1 MPKWLAGV
9 ALAALTGLTS
19 APAARLPDPEAIAP
33 NDNRHAVGTLDHGVL
48 TVALEARLGTWRPEG
63 EGGRA
68 LEVAAFAEEGKAL
81 STPGPLLRVP
91 VGTEVR
97 ATIRNRLDRPL
108 VVYGFGARAGRPDS
122 AVVPADGATPVRFR
136 ADEPGTYFYW
146 AQSRVDTLGLRLPEE
161 AQLNGV
167 IVVDPPGARP
177 DSLEHVFALSW
188 WCPIDTRSPSGIAR
202 CTMAMNGLSWPHTE
216 RLHYAE
222 GDSVHWRVVNF
233 TELDHPMHLHGFFFR
248 VDSKGSAAADTL
260 YAPDQRRMAVTE
272 VLHGFRTMTLAW
284 QAARPGNWIFHCHYA
299 IHLSHLVALDTE
311 NGMLDS
317 AMLAHHASEH
327 PPHQMFGLVT
337 GITIAPSGRTA
348 VATERPRAIR
358 LVQREKPNVYGSQP
372 GMSYV
377 VDGTPASRSAD
388 SMPVPGP
395 LLVLERGKRVAVKIV
410 NQSQEPAAVHWHG
423 IELESYSDGVPG
435 WSGAGDSI
443 LPSIRPHDSLVV
455 RWTPPRAGSY
465 MYHSHF
471 NESMQMGSGLY
482 GPIVVLEPGRR
493 FDPATDRILFFGTAG
508 STTNPVI
515 GPYPRFLL
523 NGKTDP
529 PPMSLKVGTTYRFR
543 LFDLAGD
550 EPLRVSLDGGGAPV
564 TWQAVAKDGFELPAT
579 QRTAG
584 PAVLVF
590 EPGEIYDFTY
600 TPTTRG
606 DLSLSFGPVPGPPGG
621 PPPSGP
627 TVTVPVR
634 VR

>member
-1 MPKWLAGV
+1 
-9 ALAALTGLTS
+9 
-19 APAARLPDPEAIAP
+19 
-33 NDNRHAVGTLDHGVL
+33 
-48 TVALEARLGTWRPEG
+48 
-63 EGGRA
+63 
-68 LEVAAFAEEGKAL
+68 
-81 STPGPLLRVP
+81 
-91 VGTEVR
+91 
-97 ATIRNRLDRPL
+97 
-108 VVYGFGARAGRPDS
+108 
-122 AVVPADGATPVRFR
+122 
-136 ADEPGTYFYW
+136 
-146 AQSRVDTLGLRLPEE
+146 
-161 AQLNGV
+161 
-167 IVVDPPGARP
+167 
-177 DSLEHVFALSW
+177 
-188 WCPIDTRSPSGIAR
+188 
-202 CTMAMNGLSWPHTE
+202 
-216 RLHYAE
+216 
-222 GDSVHWRVVNF
+222 
-233 TELDHPMHLHGFFFR
+233 
-248 VDSKGSAAADTL
+248 
-260 YAPDQRRMAVTE
+260 
-272 VLHGFRTMTLAW
+272 
-284 QAARPGNWIFHCHYA
+284 
-299 IHLSHLVALDTE
+299 
-311 NGMLDS
+311 
-317 AMLAHHASEH
+317 
-327 PPHQMFGLVT
+327 
-337 GITIAPSGRTA
+337 
-348 VATERPRAIR
+348 
-358 LVQREKPNVYGSQP
+358 
-372 GMSYV
+372 
-377 VDGTPASRSAD
+377 
-388 SMPVPGP
+388 
-395 LLVLERGKRVAVKIV
+395 
-410 NQSQEPAAVHWHG
+410 
-423 IELESYSDGVPG
+423 
-435 WSGAGDSI
+435 
-443 LPSIRPHDSLVV
+443 
-455 RWTPPRAGSY
+455 